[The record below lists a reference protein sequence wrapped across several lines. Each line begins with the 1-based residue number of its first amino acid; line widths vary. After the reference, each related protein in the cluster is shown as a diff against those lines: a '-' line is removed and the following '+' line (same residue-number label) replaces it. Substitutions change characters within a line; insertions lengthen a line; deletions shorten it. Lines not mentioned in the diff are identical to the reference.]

1 MVQTEPLQSLVAAL
15 DDADPLRALRAAA
28 ALHADVTRRT
38 EILVRRARNAG
49 CTWAEVAAALG
60 VSRQAVHK
68 RYGR

>member
-1 MVQTEPLQSLVAAL
+1 MVQTDPLQSLVTAL
-15 DDADPLRALRAAA
+15 DDPDPLRALRAAA
-28 ALHADVTRRT
+28 ALQADANART

-49 CTWAEVAAALG
+49 CTWAGVAAALG

>member
-1 MVQTEPLQSLVAAL
+1 MHETQLLSLVTAL
-15 DDADPLRALRAAA
+15 DDPNPIRALRAAA
-28 ALHADVTRRT
+28 ALQADANART

>member
-1 MVQTEPLQSLVAAL
+1 MVEIEHTQSLVAAL

-28 ALHADVTRRT
+28 ALQADANQRT

-49 CTWAEVAAALG
+49 YTWAEVAAALG

>member
-1 MVQTEPLQSLVAAL
+1 MVQIEHTQSLVAAL
-15 DDADPLRALRAAA
+15 DDSDPVRALQAAA
-28 ALHADVTRRT
+28 ALQEDANRITTV
-38 EILVRRARNAG
+38 LVRRARNAE

>member
-1 MVQTEPLQSLVAAL
+1 MPETELLSLVTAL
-15 DDADPLRALRAAA
+15 DDPDPIRALRAAA
-28 ALHADVTRRT
+28 ALQADANART

-68 RYGR
+68 RFGR

>member
-1 MVQTEPLQSLVAAL
+1 VHETQLLSLVTAL
-15 DDADPLRALRAAA
+15 DHPDPIRALRAAA
-28 ALHADVTRRT
+28 ALQADVNART
-38 EILVRRARNAG
+38 EILIRRARNAG

>member
-1 MVQTEPLQSLVAAL
+1 MEPIHSLVAAL
-15 DDADPLRALRAAA
+15 DDADPVRALQAAA
-28 ALHADVTRRT
+28 ALQEDANRITTV
-38 EILVRRARNAG
+38 LVRRARNAG